1 MFALIRKDLL
11 LHKTAFY
18 GYTPVMVIYLA
29 YLASQ
34 VSSRGAFI
42 VFSCIMSTILPMVL
56 ITREE
61 KFGAEVFVCSLPVT
75 RRQVVHAKYIICWII
90 AFVLAMMGLVLYS
103 IFAGER
109 SLEIWSVSN
118 ASLVFFALSLG
129 LGVALPFSLR
139 FGWTG
144 LIAGLVGMQ
153 LIGIILLLIV
163 NNFSTN
169 FRLRDVF
176 VGMSDFIAG
185 IHSQL
190 GDPLFYVAV
199 VIILTIFNLASC
211 KIGTAL
217 FERREF

>member
-42 VFSCIMSTILPMVL
+42 VFACIMSTILPMVL

-75 RRQVVHAKYIICWII
+75 RRQVVHAKYIICWFI

-103 IFAGER
+103 IFAGQGR
-109 SLEIWSVSN
+109 LEIWSVSN
-118 ASLVFFALSLG
+118 ASLVFFVLSLG

-176 VGMSDFIAG
+176 VALSDFIAG

-211 KIGTAL
+211 KIGAAL